1 MSVQQQAM
9 IPAGPREVYAILAD
23 AAALCALSGMG
34 GKAGESEGA
43 EFSAFDGVICGR
55 QVELVPGA
63 RLVQAWRFSR
73 WAPGIYTI
81 VRFTLEASPGRG
93 PGGPADN
100 GTLLRVEQAGYPD
113 EADAGGCHETWHDH
127 LSAGWVEFYLA
138 PLARHF
144 EAQAASARAA
154 AADEIASLAHAMN
167 PAGTLRD
174 A

>member
-9 IPAGPREVYAILAD
+9 IPAGPREVYAVLAD
-23 AAALCALSGMG
+23 ACALSALSGMG
-34 GKAGESEGA
+34 GEAATVEGA
-43 EFSAFDGVICGR
+43 EFSAFNGAIRGR

-63 RLVQAWRFSR
+63 RIVQAWRFSR

-81 VRFTLEASPGRG
+81 VRLTLEAVPGRG
-93 PGGPADN
+93 PGGPGDN

-113 EADAGGCHETWHDH
+113 EADADGCHETWHDH
-127 LSAGWVEFYLA
+127 LSWGWPAFYLS

-154 AADEIASLAHAMN
+154 AEQQVEALAQASR
-167 PAGTLRD
+167 PAGAPRN